1 LKGLV
6 VGFQWNEDDDA
17 AMSEINMTP
26 LVDVMLVLLIIFIIT
41 VPVMKHAVP
50 VELPRASSQAP
61 DPAVQSVRLTVD
73 AQGDFYFNEA
83 RVSDEELDRLLRE
96 QAARQPQPQVQL
108 KGDRSVRYERVAQ
121 ALAAVQRAG
130 LRNIGFVTERR

>member
-1 LKGLV
+1 MA
-6 VGFQWNEDDDA
+6 FQWNEDDDD

-61 DPAVQSVRLTVD
+61 DPAATSIRLTVD
-73 AQGDFYFNEA
+73 AQGVFYLNDVQ
-83 RVSDEELDRLLRE
+83 VSDDELDRLLRE
-96 QAARQPQPQVQL
+96 QAARQPQPQVHL
-108 KGDRSVRYERVAQ
+108 KGDRTVRYERVAQ
-121 ALAAVQRAG
+121 AMAAVQRAG
-130 LRNIGFVTERR
+130 LHQIGFVTERR

>member
-1 LKGLV
+1 M
-6 VGFQWNEDDDA
+6 GFQWNEDDDA

>member
-1 LKGLV
+1 MA
-6 VGFQWNEDDDA
+6 FQWNEDDDD

-61 DPAVQSVRLTVD
+61 DPAATSIRLTVD
-73 AQGDFYFNEA
+73 AQGVFYLNDVQ
-83 RVSDEELDRLLRE
+83 VSDDELDRLLRE
-96 QAARQPQPQVQL
+96 QAARQPQPQVHL
-108 KGDRSVRYERVAQ
+108 KGDRTVRYERVAR
-121 ALAAVQRAG
+121 AMAAVQRGG
-130 LRNIGFVTERR
+130 LHQIGFVTERR

>member
-1 LKGLV
+1 MA
-6 VGFQWNEDDDA
+6 FQWNEDDDD

-50 VELPRASSQAP
+50 VELPRASSQVP
-61 DPAVQSVRLTVD
+61 DPAAQSVRLTVD
-73 AQGDFYFNEA
+73 AQGDFYFNEV

-96 QAARQPQPQVQL
+96 QAARQPQPQVHL
-108 KGDRSVRYERVAQ
+108 KGDRAVRYERVAQ

-130 LRNIGFVTERR
+130 LHQIGFVTERR

>member
-1 LKGLV
+1 M
-6 VGFQWNEDDDA
+6 GFQWNEDDDA

-41 VPVMKHAVP
+41 VPIMKHAVP

-61 DPAVQSVRLTVD
+61 APAVLSVRLTVD

-130 LRNIGFVTERR
+130 LQNIGFVTERR

>member
-1 LKGLV
+1 M
-6 VGFQWNEDDDA
+6 GFQWNEDDDA

-41 VPVMKHAVP
+41 VPIMKHAVP

-83 RVSDEELDRLLRE
+83 RV
-96 QAARQPQPQVQL
+96 
-108 KGDRSVRYERVAQ
+108 
-121 ALAAVQRAG
+121 
-130 LRNIGFVTERR
+130 

>member
-1 LKGLV
+1 M
-6 VGFQWNEDDDA
+6 GFQWNEDDDA

-41 VPVMKHAVP
+41 VPIMKHAVP

-108 KGDRSVRYERVAQ
+108 KGDLSVRYERVAQ

>member
-1 LKGLV
+1 M
-6 VGFQWNEDDDA
+6 GFQWNEDDDA

-108 KGDRSVRYERVAQ
+108 TGDRSVRYERVAQ